1 MECRAEK
8 WGGTSEIL
16 VGLGEDWGGMVGN
29 GVGDGIIGGES
40 LANGVVLMGKALGGK
55 GN

>member
-1 MECRAEK
+1 M
-8 WGGTSEIL
+8 GISE
-16 VGLGEDWGGMVGN
+16 VWGGMVGN

-40 LANGVVLMGKALGGK
+40 LANGVVLMGKLLGGK